1 MRSGI
6 SVIECINQCCKF
18 QARQV
23 VHRAGGIDALDSF
36 FDLLWIEQVAQI
48 QFDGPATAAQED
60 MIPLSSLN
68 KGPKFLDTTS
78 AHCRARGPWR
88 TKTVRSDLRQRVR
101 EYKRALVS

>member
-6 SVIECINQCCKF
+6 SIIECINQCCKL

-23 VHRAGGIDALDSF
+23 VHRAGAIDSF

-48 QFDGPATAAQED
+48 QFDGPTTAAQED

-68 KGPKFLDTTS
+68 KGAKFLDTTS
-78 AHCRARGPWR
+78 THSRARGPWR
-88 TKTVRSDLRQRVR
+88 TKTVRSDLRQRVG